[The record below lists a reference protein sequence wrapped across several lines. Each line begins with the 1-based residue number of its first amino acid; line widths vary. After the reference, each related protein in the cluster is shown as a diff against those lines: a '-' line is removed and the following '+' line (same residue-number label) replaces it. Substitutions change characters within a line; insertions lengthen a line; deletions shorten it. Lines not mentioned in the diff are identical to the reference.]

1 MRLCYI
7 TYKVDAHNALVGHV
21 VGWIKELARHLEQIE
36 VVCLAAA
43 PTEFPA
49 NVRVH
54 SLGKESGVSR
64 IGRWRKFF
72 QVIWNLRTE
81 IDSVFCQFSPE
92 YVIGIAPLAFLR
104 RWPITFWYTHRHV
117 GFRLRLATA
126 FARCIVTATPESFG
140 LKTTKLR
147 VIGHGIDTERFRPK
161 NNSLPKT
168 PTLLA
173 VGRRS
178 PIKNYE
184 LLIDSVE
191 ILVKQYDWEDLRVRV
206 VGGDQGNAPP
216 AYADQL
222 QERINAAGLSE
233 IVKLVGPVPFDQ
245 IPTEYNAASLHI
257 NLCPTGGMDKAV
269 LEGMACGTLTLVR
282 NETFRPLLAPLESG
296 LLSGPDRPEVIAEHI
311 STMLSRSEKE
321 QLQLG
326 KQLRQAML
334 ENYGQAAFAKRLS
347 DVLIQASK

>member
-7 TYKVDAHNALVGHV
+7 TYKVDAHDALVGHS
-21 VGWIKELARHLEQIE
+21 VGWIKELAHHLEQIE

-43 PTEFPA
+43 PTELPA

-54 SLGKESGVSR
+54 SLGKEFGVSR

-72 QVIWNLRTE
+72 QVVWNLRAE
-81 IDSVFCQFSPE
+81 IDSIFCQFSPE
-92 YVIGIAPLAFLR
+92 YVIGIAPLALLR

-126 FARCIVTATPESFG
+126 FARRIVTATPESFG
-140 LKTTKLR
+140 LKTPKLR
-147 VIGHGIDTERFRPK
+147 VIGHGIDTQRFRPK
-161 NNSLPKT
+161 NDSLPKT

-191 ILVKQYDWEDLRVRV
+191 ILVKQYDWKDLRVRI
-206 VGGDQGNAPP
+206 VGGDQGNAPS
-216 AYADQL
+216 AYADHL
-222 QERINAAGLSE
+222 QQRINAAGLSE
-233 IVKLVGPVPFDQ
+233 IVELVGPIPFNQ
-245 IPTEYNAASLHI
+245 IPSEYNSATIHI
-257 NLCPTGGMDKAV
+257 NLCPAGGMDKAV
-269 LEGMACGTLTLVR
+269 LEGMACGTPTLVR
-282 NETFRPLLAPLESG
+282 NKTFQPLLAPLETG
-296 LLSGPDRPEVIAEHI
+296 LLPETDRPEIIAEHI
-311 STMLSRSEKE
+311 STILSHSEKE

-326 KQLRQAML
+326 QQLRQAML
-334 ENYGQAAFAKRLS
+334 ENYGQATFAKRLA
-347 DVLIQASK
+347 DVLMQVSN